1 MPLSPLKL
9 IVGALGLV
17 CLLPIG
23 FGDSVAV
30 SQRRN
35 RNHVRQFGLVR
46 IQPLAVR
53 SAYGEP
59 SVRVTV
65 DRNVVRV
72 GEQVR
77 FTVTPTQLISNSGY
91 RVTIDFGDGTRR
103 QVTEPIVTHRYRA
116 AGHYKFYASV
126 VGGPAGSTQQTPV
139 PRVTLILSPTST
151 TVGGEVRLTAQLSS
165 DYPNIRY
172 RFAFGDGQES
182 GWQVSSLINHTY
194 RAPGNYLP
202 FVDIGTV
209 GRGGIVRLGGSPRK
223 PIQVTDASLG
233 PVELIVN
240 PSTAR
245 TNRLVTFNARVAS
258 TDPTI
263 RYRFAFGDN
272 SPIGAWQSSSQTS
285 HTYSAAGTYSA
296 YVEVARLSN
305 VGLRQEGSSRRTILI
320 TAPGGDVQGPVNDQG
335 DKKKDDGRLNA
346 EPKSSPTPPP
356 TATPSATPIADSSQ
370 SPGGSPQTGLSSPAP
385 SASPGYS
392 DSKPSLITGDLRDDW
407 WKYLLIVLLLAYPAY
422 RLGKWLAGPRPTIH
436 TLPDLGTATV
446 SDATGL
452 SIDTNV
458 VLRPNVLQGEH
469 LVSSDAGVVKNVRR
483 ENV

>member
-23 FGDSVAV
+23 CADSVAV

-35 RNHVRQFGLVR
+35 RNHVRLGLVR
-46 IQPLAVR
+46 IQPLSVR

-72 GEQVR
+72 GELVR

-91 RVTIDFGDGTRR
+91 RVIIDFGDGTRR

-116 AGHYKFYASV
+116 VGHYKFYASV
-126 VGGPAGSTQQTPV
+126 IGGPAGSTQQTPV
-139 PRVTLILSPTST
+139 PRVTLVLSPTST
-151 TVGGEVRLTAQLSS
+151 AVGGQVKLTAQLSS

-172 RFAFGDGQES
+172 RFAFGDGEES
-182 GWQVSSLINHTY
+182 GWQVSSVINYTY
-194 RAPGNYLP
+194 RAPGNYLA
-202 FVDIGTV
+202 FVDIGTP

-240 PSTAR
+240 PSTAQ

-258 TDPTI
+258 SDPTVL
-263 RYRFAFGDN
+263 YRFAFGDN
-272 SPIGAWQSSSQTS
+272 SPIGAWQSSAQTT

-320 TAPGGDVQGPVNDQG
+320 TAPGGDVQRPVNDQG
-335 DKKKDDGRLNA
+335 DKKKDDGRLDA

-356 TATPSATPIADSSQ
+356 TATPIAGSSP

-385 SASPGYS
+385 SASPSYS
-392 DSKPSLITGDLRDDW
+392 NSKPTVFTGDLSDDW

-422 RLGKWLAGPRPTIH
+422 KIAKWWAGPRPTIH

-469 LVSSDAGVVKNVRR
+469 LVTSDAGVVKNVRR